1 MQMIATAKRACLMQL
16 LLTPTGVEKAS
27 IGEHGK
33 IEPVCGRQGIGNP
46 MSENKDC
53 DFKELDSLKKAVV
66 NSVTDES
73 PIKEPANKAAKNK
86 RDYPV
91 KHGLY
96 LDFRKVQ
103 VDRRTRLGKWIKQL
117 RKDLV
122 EDLGG
127 KLTAMEEVL
136 LDRIVSKVVQAHLY
150 ETGILSGEDFG
161 SRDFYLAVCNSLR
174 RDLAVIGLKKKTE
187 KLLDLGEHLKQ
198 KGTKEL

>member
-1 MQMIATAKRACLMQL
+1 M
-16 LLTPTGVEKAS
+16 G
-27 IGEHGK
+27 
-33 IEPVCGRQGIGNP
+33 QGIGNP

-53 DFKELDSLKKAVV
+53 DFKEIDSSKKAVGDP
-66 NSVTDES
+66 VTGDS
-73 PIKEPANKAAKNK
+73 PIKEPTNIAAKNK
-86 RDYPV
+86 RDSPA

-96 LDFRKVQ
+96 IDFRKVQ

-117 RKDLV
+117 RADLKK
-122 EDLGG
+122 DLGG
-127 KLTAMEEVL
+127 NLTAMQEVL

-174 RDLAVIGLKKKTE
+174 RDLAVIGLKKRTE

-198 KGTKEL
+198 QKGTKEL